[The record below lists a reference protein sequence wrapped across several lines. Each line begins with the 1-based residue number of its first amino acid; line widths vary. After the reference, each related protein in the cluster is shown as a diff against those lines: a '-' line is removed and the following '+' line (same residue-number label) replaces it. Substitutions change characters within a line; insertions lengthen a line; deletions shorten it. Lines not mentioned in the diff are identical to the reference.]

1 MNRNGLWET
10 YAMATRPVPSL
21 LLLRSCT
28 RLFIAVCGLA
38 GPVHAQS
45 PSAVVTVDVG
55 TVRMADS
62 KRLLGTSFDG
72 RTGVQMPSG
81 PSTVP
86 AGYFDVN
93 NHLLPGVAP
102 LWNQIRL
109 TTVRY
114 PGNATDQIDWRETVG
129 PVPQR
134 SPQPYSG
141 NGTATQV
148 IRFGFDDFMDMVATH
163 NPPGGAPPEVQVM
176 VSTRT
181 SLTVP
186 TQAEV
191 IQMAADWVEY
201 ANAPN
206 DSSNPGG
213 GIDWAAQRAANGHPA
228 PYDIRIW
235 NVGNEPWGPSQPF
248 DFKIAGNAAAFAAL
262 AQQFITA
269 MKAIDPTILITIPS
283 PARPAGNAS
292 ELAAIA
298 AWDNTMLAQLGSQI
312 FGLSMHLFYDETSL
326 RGISACSGA
335 MDASLARIASSGSPA
350 VRLLLGD
357 HAHSIP
363 NASTP
368 ALQDFGMQWLAAVT
382 QTDLLLMAASKPLE
396 RVNFW
401 IYGMPA
407 AQWHPIRRNTDG
419 TYTMMPS
426 AVAYSQMA
434 GSILDQ
440 ALAVTT
446 TSPASVDGTAGYS
459 VRAGAFRSADGT
471 RLSVVMVNRDT
482 VAAQTVA
489 IQGLALYQVTSG
501 RLLTAT
507 GPTADNVIVTPL
519 TLPVAG
525 GLYAM
530 PPSSILMLDAIPAQ
544 LVVPG
549 LGGETRVQLSPVF
562 PNPSSGEVRF
572 DATVSVGAVVEIL
585 DTAGRSIRRL
595 AVPGTGT
602 TRLRWDLTND
612 AGQEVAPGI
621 YFLRLASE
629 SEMRTRRVVVL
640 HSMMR

>member
-1 MNRNGLWET
+1 MT
-10 YAMATRPVPSL
+10 TRPAPSL
-21 LLLRSCT
+21 SLLRSCT
-28 RLFIAVCGLA
+28 GLIIAVCGLS
-38 GPVHAQS
+38 GSVHAQP

-93 NHLLPGVAP
+93 NQLLAGVAP
-102 LWNQIRL
+102 LWSQIRL

-114 PGNATDQIDWRETVG
+114 PGNGTDQIDWRETVG

-134 SPQPYSG
+134 SSQPYNG

-148 IRFGFDDFMDMVATH
+148 IRFGFDDFMAMVATH
-163 NPPGGAPPEVQVM
+163 NPPGVAPPEVQVM

-206 DSSNPGG
+206 DSTNPGG

-248 DFKIAGNAAAFAAL
+248 DFQIAGNAAAFAAL

-292 ELAAIA
+292 QLAAIA

-312 FGLSMHLFYDETSL
+312 YGLSMHLFYDETLL
-326 RGISACSGA
+326 RGVSACSSA
-335 MDASLARIASSGSPA
+335 LDASLARIASSGSPT

-363 NASTP
+363 NTSSP

-382 QTDLLLMAASKPLE
+382 QTDLLLMAAGKPLE

-407 AQWHPIRRNTDG
+407 ATWHPIRRNTDG
-419 TYTMMPS
+419 TYTMMPA
-426 AVAYSQMA
+426 AVAYAQMA
-434 GSILDQ
+434 GSILDE

-471 RLSVVMVNRDT
+471 RLSVMMVNRDT

-489 IQGLALYQVTSG
+489 IQGLTLYQVTSG

-507 GPTADNVIVTPL
+507 GPAADNVIVTPL

-530 PPSSILMLDAIPAQ
+530 PPSSILILDAIPAL

-549 LGGETRVQLSPVF
+549 PGGETRVQLSPVF

-602 TRLRWDLTND
+602 TRLHWDLTND

-629 SEMRTRRVVVL
+629 GERWTRRVVVL
-640 HSMMR
+640 HSTLR